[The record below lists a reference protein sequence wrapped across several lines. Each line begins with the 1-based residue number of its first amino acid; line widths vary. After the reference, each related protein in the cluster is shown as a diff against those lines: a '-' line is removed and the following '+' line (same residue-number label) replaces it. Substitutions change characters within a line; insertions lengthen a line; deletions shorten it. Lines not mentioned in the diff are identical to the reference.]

1 MQADDHNEVSTPK
14 PKSEPELKGIG
25 GWLILPFI
33 GVIFSALFM
42 PFILWNHNLDVIEYW
57 SELTLPESANFVP
70 LFKELMYFEVVGN
83 AIIYGTVLY
92 LCYLFFTR
100 KKLIIKV
107 YAFFQIFSLA
117 VIIADLVLANQF
129 LDLEMDSS
137 DIREVLR
144 GVFGCLV
151 WVPYFF
157 VSVRVRNTF
166 VN

>member
-1 MQADDHNEVSTPK
+1 MNAENNEMLPAPK
-14 PKSEPELKGIG
+14 PKPELNGIG
-25 GWLILPFI
+25 GWLILPLL

-42 PFILWNHNLDVIEYW
+42 PFRLWHHNQEVIEYW
-57 SELTLPESANFVP
+57 SELTSPGSDYFIP
-70 LFKELMYFEVVGN
+70 LFKEVIYFETVGN

-92 LCYLFFTR
+92 LCYLFFTK

-117 VIIADLVLANQF
+117 VMVFDLVLANQL
-129 LDLEMDSS
+129 LDLEIDSN
-137 DIREVLR
+137 DIRELIR
-144 GVFGCLV
+144 GLFGCFV

-166 VN
+166 IN